1 MKQIKTW
8 QWSFN
13 RYRSLLAGGVC
24 LFGSLAGGVLSAQA
38 AEMPK
43 IVFGTNW
50 FAEAEHGGFY
60 QAVAEGIY
68 KKYGLD
74 VSIKMGG
81 PQVNGLQLLTA
92 GATQFYMGYDLQTI
106 KAVSQGIPV
115 VTVAA
120 TFQKDPQGILAHPGV
135 KSLADLKGKPILVG
149 ATADTTFWPWL
160 KAKYGYTDSMKRPY
174 TFSVAP
180 FLANKNISQQG
191 FISAEPYAIEKGGI
205 KPQIFLMA
213 DYGYPPYAE
222 TIVTTREMIE
232 KHPEVVEKFVK
243 ASLEGW
249 ASYLKNPAPGNALIK
264 KDNPKETDEQL
275 AFSLQKIKQ
284 YQLVT
289 GGDAARLGIGTM
301 TDARWKKTFDFMTSV
316 GMVPPGTD
324 YHKAYTLR
332 FIRNVHVLAK

>member
-1 MKQIKTW
+1 MKKHGDISAAFKMHK
-8 QWSFN
+8 
-13 RYRSLLAGGVC
+13 LIAGG
-24 LFGSLAGGVLSAQA
+24 LFVIGSMAGWSLSVQA

-120 TFQKDPQGILAHPGV
+120 TFQKDPQAILAHPGV
-135 KSLADLKGKPILVG
+135 NKLEDLRGKPILVG
-149 ATADTTFWPWL
+149 ATADTTFWPFL
-160 KAKYGYTDSMKRPY
+160 KIKYRYTDSMKRPY

-180 FLANKNISQQG
+180 FLANKTISQQG
-191 FISAEPYAIEKGGI
+191 FISAEPYAIQKGGI
-205 KPQIFLMA
+205 KPQIFLLA

-222 TIVTTREMIE
+222 TIVTTRDMIN
-232 KHPEVVEKFVK
+232 KHPDVVEKFVK

-275 AFSLQKIKQ
+275 AFSLQKIRQ
-284 YQLVT
+284 NQLVT

-301 TDARWKKTFDFMTSV
+301 TDARWKKTFDFMTAV
-316 GMVPPGTD
+316 GMVPPSTD

-332 FIRNVHVLAK
+332 FIQNVHVLAK